1 MRAALLVVVLLTASG
16 ASDEA
21 VLALG
26 QRLSADFWAG
36 RLEPVWAQMD
46 AQVQTGLGGTP
57 EGLSRAREEILR
69 RYGGPGETLGE
80 RVADVRGMQV
90 YLRTFRGNTEQP
102 LLEQWTIQDG
112 KAVAGF
118 FFRPTELTVKTLT
131 KPKPSAETYWLA
143 AGLLAGTALC
153 MASLSYFLRRAKPP
167 G

>member
-1 MRAALLVVVLLTASG
+1 MRAALLVVLLTASG

-26 QRLSADFWAG
+26 RRLSADFWAG

-46 AQVQTGLGGTP
+46 AQVQTALGGTP
-57 EGLSRAREEILR
+57 EGLSAAREEILSR
-69 RYGGPGETLGE
+69 FGGPGETLGE
-80 RVADVRGMQV
+80 RVADVRGVQV
-90 YLRTFRGNTEQP
+90 YLRTFRGKTEQP
-102 LLEQWTIQDG
+102 LLEQWAIQDG

-118 FFRPTELTVKTLT
+118 FVRPTELNVETVT
-131 KPKPSAETYWLA
+131 KPPPSASTYWLV

-153 MASLSYFLRRAKPP
+153 MAGLSYFLRRAKPA